1 VQNFKELNVW
11 NKAHLLTLE
20 IYTISKTFP
29 KEELYGLT
37 SQIRRSSASIP
48 TNIAEGCG
56 RGGSVDFGRFL
67 QIAIGSANELEYQLI
82 LSRDLNYFSDKDYQA
97 LSDQLLEVKR
107 MLLGLYRKV
116 RLAIGKA
123 EA

>member
-1 VQNFKELNVW
+1 MQNFKELNVW

-56 RGGSVDFGRFL
+56 RGGSVEFGRFL